1 MPIYISG
8 SGGTTTFNAPG
19 TGSSSPIEISGSDGS
34 GTTTIDSGSF
44 IVSGSGGTTAVYAPG
59 TGSQSPIEIS
69 GSDGSG
75 TTTIDS
81 GSFMVSGSG
90 GTTAVYAPGTGS
102 QSPIEISG
110 SDGSGTTTIDSGS
123 FMVSGS
129 EGTTAVYAPGTG
141 SQSGIIVSGSE
152 KETKYGMSG
161 STSTDKGSAKN
172 TYFGSGIQIRGNP
185 KTGVGL
191 IVSGTVEQSGSGN
204 TFKIQDNLWIYRLS
218 PGAESNYTTLAITGT
233 APGGGVDPIIKLVR
247 SSSSPAAFDRIGNVD
262 WYAYNDAGEET
273 RYGGFMGMSAAVTN
287 GSEDFKLSIQTVK
300 AGTISDSLTFTA
312 TETVVNDASGDV
324 DFRVEADLSASM
336 LIVSGGAHYV
346 GVGFN
351 TSPALNATLHISGS
365 TALEAQ
371 RTGNRGNTGGNTHT
385 FADNATVYIFTSSAP
400 TLNIMTASLPTPAAA
415 RHRLYHV
422 KSLHQSNAFVL
433 AITASAIAQPTFME
447 GAYGGI
453 KLTGVRPAATLYSDG
468 FTYVVLSHTGTMTS
482 TA

>member
-8 SGGTTTFNAPG
+8 SDGVTII
-19 TGSSSPIEISGSDGS
+19 GSGSMSMSGSDGS
-34 GTTTIDSGSF
+34 SVQILSGSQPIIISGSKGETIIGSGSMSMSGSDGGSVQILSGSQPI
-44 IVSGSGGTTAVYAPG
+44 IVSGSGGETVIG
-59 TGSQSPIEIS
+59 S
-69 GSDGSG
+69 GSMFLSG
-75 TTTIDS
+75 TDGGTVNILS
-81 GSFMVSGSG
+81 GTQPFVVSGSG
-90 GTTAVYAPGTGS
+90 GETVISSGS
-102 QSPIEISG
+102 MLLSG
-110 SDGSGTTTIDSGS
+110 SDGNTVEILTGS
-123 FMVSGS
+123 EGIVVSGS
-129 EGTTAVYAPGTG
+129 D
-141 SQSGIIVSGSE
+141 S
-152 KETKYGMSG
+152 ETKYGVTG
-161 STSTDKGSAKN
+161 SITKKVGSAEP
-172 TYFGSGIQIRGNP
+172 TFFGTGIQIRGNP
-185 KTGVGL
+185 KTGVGM
-191 IVSGTVEQSGSGN
+191 IVSGTVAQSGSGN